1 MIISWPENSK
11 NIIICNAFLKYMVMA
26 VKPQY
31 LPKSIDRFDQR
42 KFRLA
47 LLNKNVSS
55 L

>member
-11 NIIICNAFLKYMVMA
+11 NIIDNAFMKYMVMA
-26 VKPQY
+26 IKPSY